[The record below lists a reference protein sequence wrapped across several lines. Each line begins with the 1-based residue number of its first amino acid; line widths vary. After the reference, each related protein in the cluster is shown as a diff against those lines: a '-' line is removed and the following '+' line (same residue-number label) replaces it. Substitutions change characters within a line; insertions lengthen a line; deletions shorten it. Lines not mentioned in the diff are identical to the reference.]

1 MQEAEDIIDET
12 SLENPKSRQRYEYVP
27 RRRVEFCEGP
37 ESITGHHFMPVGVM
51 HRRTEHTV
59 VNSCTRCGKLN
70 EVTLKIEE
78 EDGNMQ
84 LPFQGGAPS

>member
-1 MQEAEDIIDET
+1 MEEDERLEIVLEAASKVGEAWAT
-12 SLENPKSRQRYEYVP
+12 SKLS
-27 RRRVEFCEGP
+27 EFCLGV
-37 ESITGHHFMPVGVM
+37 ESVTGHHFMPVGVM